1 MSHSRNLFSPLTPAR
16 TRTWA
21 LVFVSG
27 LLMLPES
34 VPAKKAEPKS
44 AEDLLIVDC
53 LLPQRVRRLGRNSTY
68 LAPRQPIR
76 TTAADCQI
84 RGGEYTQ
91 PDQAN
96 YATSL
101 KVWLPQ
107 AKSGDAEAQYFVGQ
121 IFEKGLGTTP
131 DHGAAAEWYR
141 KAAEQDYGP
150 AQIGL
155 GYLYEEGLG
164 VEQDDVQALNW
175 YRKAAGLAEDLVV
188 LQQQDYDALIEA
200 QAELESSQK
209 QVRELE
215 SEINELR
222 RQLMSASAE
231 GEEQKERRATLER
244 LLKRLE
250 GDFATQKKQLDAG
263 RERVA
268 ALEKQLQERPSSAT
282 ASATASLGDL
292 KFGDYHALVIG
303 NSAYQSLPK
312 IETAHQEAE
321 KIAGVLRQQYGFDVQ
336 LMLDA
341 DRFGIMNAL
350 NELREELTSDDRL
363 LVYYVGHGQRDDD
376 GQTAYWQPVDAEPDS
391 PVNWIPSAVISEHL
405 DLIASNHVFLVAN
418 SVFAG
423 LRTRSSVARLKTAL
437 TDEERYYHVKQLLE
451 KRSRLVL
458 ASGHDGAGGADGDF
472 ADAFLGALE
481 SNDGLLEASQLY
493 QNVNQ
498 KLYQDQQ
505 DAGQLEF
512 ATMKWARNDLA
523 DFFFVPKS
531 IR

>member
-1 MSHSRNLFSPLTPAR
+1 MSHPMRTFTFARPPAW
-16 TRTWA
+16 TLA
-21 LVFVSG
+21 LCAA
-27 LLMLPES
+27 LLALPAPVE
-34 VPAKKAEPKS
+34 AKAAEPKS

-53 LLPQRVRRLGRNSTY
+53 LLPQRIRRLGRNSTY

-76 TTAADCQI
+76 TTAADCRI
-84 RGGEYTQ
+84 RGGEYTE

-107 AKSGDAEAQYFVGQ
+107 AKAGDAEAQYFVGQ

-131 DHGAAAEWYR
+131 DHAAAAEWYR
-141 KAAEQDYGP
+141 KAAEQDYSP

-164 VEQDDVQALNW
+164 VGQDDVQALNW
-175 YRKAAGLAEDLVV
+175 YRRAAGLAEDLVV
-188 LQQQDYDALIEA
+188 LQQDDYDALLEA
-200 QAELESSQK
+200 QAELERTQK
-209 QVRELE
+209 ELGELE

-222 RQLMSASAE
+222 RRLMSASAE
-231 GEEQKERRATLER
+231 SAEEKERRATLER

-250 GDFATQKKQLDAG
+250 GDFAAQKQQLDTG
-263 RERVA
+263 RARVA
-268 ALEKQLQERPSSAT
+268 ELEKQLQEKPRA
-282 ASATASLGDL
+282 AAAASLDEL
-292 KFGDYHALVIG
+292 PFGDYHALVIA
-303 NSAYQSLPK
+303 NRAYRSLPP
-312 IETAHQEAE
+312 IESAHQEAE
-321 KIAGVLRQQYGFDVQ
+321 KIAQLLRERYGFEVR

-350 NELREELTSDDRL
+350 NELREQLTSEDRL

-423 LRTRSSVARLKTAL
+423 LRTRSSVARLTTAL
-437 TDEERYYHVKQLLE
+437 TEEERYYHVKQLLE

-458 ASGHDGAGGADGDF
+458 ASGQDDQGRAAGGDF
-472 ADAFLGALE
+472 AEAFIDALE
-481 SNDGLLEASQLY
+481 SNDGLLEASKLY
-493 QNVNQ
+493 QSVNQ
-498 KLYQDQQ
+498 KLFRDRQ
-505 DAGQLEF
+505 DAGRLQF
-512 ATMKWARNDLA
+512 ATMKWARNELA
-523 DFFFVPKS
+523 DFFFVPS
-531 IR
+531 SMR